1 MFDFETVIER
11 KDSIAL
17 DIPKNDIEHF
27 ARGAKLKEGF
37 DIIPMWVADMNFNTA
52 PAITKALNERIKYPT
67 YGYFDLSD
75 DYYNAIINWHKDMY
89 DEEIVRESV
98 GYENGVLG
106 GLSSALKVF
115 CEPHE
120 KVLVQSPCYIGFT
133 HVLEDN
139 EYTPVYDPMY
149 KDEKGIWRIDLN
161 GLEKRIVEEN
171 IKVAI
176 FNNPHNPSGRVF
188 TYEEIL
194 DVMNLY
200 KKYDVKVISDE
211 IWADIIRPG
220 YKHIPAQSVS
230 EDAKMRTV
238 SLYAPSKT
246 FNLAGLIGS
255 YHVVFN
261 EKIRE
266 KLDRVSKSTH
276 YNSCNVLSMHALTG
290 AFSSEGSKW
299 LNELKEVLYKN
310 IDYSYNFI
318 MNNFDGVK
326 LARPDGTYMLYLDVK
341 DYCLKHDIS
350 LLDLLKKGLEVGV
363 IWQNGEPFMMDYT
376 IRMNLALPY
385 SRVVEAFERLRK
397 YVF

>member
-52 PAITKALNERIKYPT
+52 PAITEALNERIKYPT

-161 GLEKRIVEEN
+161 GLENRIVEEN

-176 FNNPHNPSGRVF
+176 FNNPH
-188 TYEEIL
+188 
-194 DVMNLY
+194 
-200 KKYDVKVISDE
+200 
-211 IWADIIRPG
+211 
-220 YKHIPAQSVS
+220 
-230 EDAKMRTV
+230 
-238 SLYAPSKT
+238 
-246 FNLAGLIGS
+246 
-255 YHVVFN
+255 
-261 EKIRE
+261 
-266 KLDRVSKSTH
+266 
-276 YNSCNVLSMHALTG
+276 C
-290 AFSSEGSKW
+290 
-299 LNELKEVLYKN
+299 
-310 IDYSYNFI
+310 
-318 MNNFDGVK
+318 
-326 LARPDGTYMLYLDVK
+326 
-341 DYCLKHDIS
+341 
-350 LLDLLKKGLEVGV
+350 
-363 IWQNGEPFMMDYT
+363 
-376 IRMNLALPY
+376 
-385 SRVVEAFERLRK
+385 
-397 YVF
+397 

>member
-1 MFDFETVIER
+1 MFDFETIVER
-11 KDSIAL
+11 KDSIAVE
-17 DIPKNDIEHF
+17 IPENDIEHF
-27 ARGAKLKEGF
+27 ATGAKIKEGF

-52 PAITKALNERIKYPT
+52 PSITEALNERIKYPT
-67 YGYFDLSD
+67 YGYFNLSNE
-75 DYYNAIINWHKDMY
+75 YYNAIINWHKDMY
-89 DEEIVRESV
+89 DEEVTKEAI

-106 GLSSALKVF
+106 GLYSALKVY

-139 EYTPVYDPMY
+139 EYIPVYDPMY
-149 KDEKGIWRIDLN
+149 KDDKGVWRINLEN
-161 GLEKRIVEEN
+161 LEKRIVEEN
-171 IKVAI
+171 IRVAI

-200 KKYDVKVISDE
+200 RKYDVKVISDE

-220 YKHIPAQSVS
+220 FKHIPTQSVS
-230 EDAKMRTV
+230 LDAKMRTV

-255 YHVVFN
+255 YHIVFN
-261 EKIRE
+261 EETRE
-266 KLDRVSKSTH
+266 KMDKVSKSTH
-276 YNSCNVLSMHALTG
+276 YNNCNVLSMHALAG
-290 AFSSEGSKW
+290 AFSAEGKKW
-299 LNELKEVLYKN
+299 LDELKEVLYKN
-310 IDYSYNFI
+310 IDYSYDFINDNFE
-318 MNNFDGVK
+318 GVS
-326 LARPDGTYMLYLDVK
+326 LAKPDGTYMLYLNVK
-341 DYCLKHDIS
+341 DYCIKHNIS
-350 LLDLLKKGLEVGV
+350 LIELLKKGLEVGV
-363 IWQNGEPFMMDYT
+363 IWQNGEPFMMNYT

-385 SRVVEAFERLRK
+385 SRVVEAFDRLKK